1 MAVAQEE
8 KEPLTTPQIPQL
20 CLQMG
25 VVAQLAP
32 SPAHD
37 SVVCLLS
44 RLLANLAEH
53 QPCSFSFSGAHREE
67 SWEPPKVWPA

>member
-32 SPAHD
+32 SPAHYCFL
-37 SVVCLLS
+37 SPLQAASKSGRASALFFQLLGS
-44 RLLANLAEH
+44 SQGRVL
-53 QPCSFSFSGAHREE
+53 GAT
-67 SWEPPKVWPA
+67 